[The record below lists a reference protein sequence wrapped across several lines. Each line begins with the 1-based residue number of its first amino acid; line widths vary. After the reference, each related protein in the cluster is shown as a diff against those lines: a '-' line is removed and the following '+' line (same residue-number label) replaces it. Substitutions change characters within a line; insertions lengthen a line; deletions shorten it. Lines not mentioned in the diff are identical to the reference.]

1 MRAKWKVDT
10 EYMNATATR
19 TREHGPMNAQ
29 GTAQCTTITCAE
41 NGVVMLAG
49 VTLCL
54 EHFFQ
59 QCYGRLEVIDPVVR
73 GKAREAAINDGAPK
87 ILEEVVKQVLIV
99 CLQHKNLS
107 NLHRSRLLDILLW
120 AGELQLVL
128 RVPRIIRAEEMVY
141 GVTQRRAQGGRGLL
155 GN

>member
-1 MRAKWKVDT
+1 
-10 EYMNATATR
+10 MNAL
-19 TREHGPMNAQ
+19 GM
-29 GTAQCTTITCAE
+29 AQCTTIACAQ
-41 NGVVMLAG
+41 NGVVKLAG

-59 QCYGRLEVIDPVVR
+59 GCYERLEGLDPVVR
-73 GKAREAAINDGAPK
+73 GKARESAINDGAPK
-87 ILEEVVKQVLIV
+87 VLEEVVKQVLIV

-107 NLHRSRLLDILLW
+107 NLDRSRLLDILLW

-128 RVPRIIRAEEMVY
+128 RVPRSISAEEMVY
-141 GVTQRRAQGGRGLL
+141 GVPQRRAHGGRGLI

>member
-1 MRAKWKVDT
+1 
-10 EYMNATATR
+10 MNA
-19 TREHGPMNAQ
+19 P

-59 QCYGRLEVIDPVVR
+59 RCYGRLEGLDPVVR
-73 GKAREAAINDGAPK
+73 SETREDAIKDGAPK

-99 CLQHKNLS
+99 CLQHKYLS
-107 NLHRSRLLDILLW
+107 NLDRSRLLDILLW

-128 RVPRIIRAEEMVY
+128 RVPRIIRAEEMVC

>member
-1 MRAKWKVDT
+1 
-10 EYMNATATR
+10 MNAL
-19 TREHGPMNAQ
+19 GM
-29 GTAQCTTITCAE
+29 AQCTTITCAE

-49 VTLCL
+49 ATLCL

-59 QCYGRLEVIDPVVR
+59 QCYERLEGLDPAVR
-73 GKAREAAINDGAPK
+73 GKTREVAINDGAPK
-87 ILEEVVKQVLIV
+87 ALEEVVKEALIV

-107 NLHRSRLLDILLW
+107 NVDRSRLLDILLW

-128 RVPRIIRAEEMVY
+128 RVPRIVSAEQMVY
-141 GVTQRRAQGGRGLL
+141 GVAQRRARGGRGLL

>member
-1 MRAKWKVDT
+1 
-10 EYMNATATR
+10 MNALR
-19 TREHGPMNAQ
+19 
-29 GTAQCTTITCAE
+29 TAQCTMITCAE

-49 VTLCL
+49 ETLCL

-59 QCYGRLEVIDPVVR
+59 GCYERLEGLDPLVR
-73 GKAREAAINDGAPK
+73 GKTRESAINDGAPK
-87 ILEEVVKQVLIV
+87 ALEEVVKQALIV

-107 NLHRSRLLDILLW
+107 NLDRSRLLDILLW

-128 RVPRIIRAEEMVY
+128 RVPRIISAEEMVY
-141 GVTQRRAQGGRGLL
+141 GVAQRRMHGGRGLM

>member
-1 MRAKWKVDT
+1 
-10 EYMNATATR
+10 MNA
-19 TREHGPMNAQ
+19 RE
-29 GTAQCTTITCAE
+29 TAQCTSITCAE

-59 QCYGRLEVIDPVVR
+59 QCYGRLEGIDPVVR
-73 GKAREAAINDGAPK
+73 GKTREAAINEDAPK
-87 ILEEVVKQVLIV
+87 ILEELVKQVLIV
-99 CLQHKNLS
+99 CLQHQNLS
-107 NLHRSRLLDILLW
+107 NLDRSRLLDILLW

-128 RVPRIIRAEEMVY
+128 RVPRIISAEQMVY
-141 GVTQRRAQGGRGLL
+141 GVAQRRTQRGRGLI

>member
-1 MRAKWKVDT
+1 
-10 EYMNATATR
+10 MNAL
-19 TREHGPMNAQ
+19 

-41 NGVVMLAG
+41 HGVVMLAG
-49 VTLCL
+49 ATLCL

-59 QCYGRLEVIDPVVR
+59 QCYARLEGLDPVVR
-73 GKAREAAINDGAPK
+73 GKTREGAINDGVPK

-99 CLQHKNLS
+99 CLQHKYLS

-128 RVPRIIRAEEMVY
+128 RVPRIISAEQIVY
-141 GVTQRRAQGGRGLL
+141 GVSQRRTHGGRGLM

>member
-1 MRAKWKVDT
+1 
-10 EYMNATATR
+10 MNA
-19 TREHGPMNAQ
+19 P
-29 GTAQCTTITCAE
+29 GTAQCTTVTCAE
-41 NGVVMLAG
+41 NGVVTLAG

-59 QCYGRLEVIDPVVR
+59 QCYARLEGLDPVVR
-73 GKAREAAINDGAPK
+73 GKTREDAINDGAPK

-99 CLQHKNLS
+99 CLQHKYLS
-107 NLHRSRLLDILLW
+107 NLDRSRLLDILLW

-128 RVPRIIRAEEMVY
+128 RVPRIISAEQMVY
-141 GVTQRRAQGGRGLL
+141 GVAQRQTQGRRGLM

>member
-1 MRAKWKVDT
+1 
-10 EYMNATATR
+10 MNA
-19 TREHGPMNAQ
+19 P

-54 EHFFQ
+54 EHFLQ
-59 QCYGRLEVIDPVVR
+59 QCYGRLEGLDPAVR
-73 GKAREAAINDGAPK
+73 GKTREAAINDGAPK

-99 CLQHKNLS
+99 CLQHNNLS
-107 NLHRSRLLDILLW
+107 NLDRSRLLDILLW

-128 RVPRIIRAEEMVY
+128 RVPRIISAEQMVY
-141 GVTQRRAQGGRGLL
+141 GVAQRRTQRGRGLTISAKS
-155 GN
+155 